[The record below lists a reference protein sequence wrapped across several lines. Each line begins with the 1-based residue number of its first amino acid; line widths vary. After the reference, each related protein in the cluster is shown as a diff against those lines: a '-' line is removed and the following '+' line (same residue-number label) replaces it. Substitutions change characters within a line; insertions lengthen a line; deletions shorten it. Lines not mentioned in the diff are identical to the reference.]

1 MANDKKPNAI
11 YEPGELFRVREKLG
25 KFDATEAKRIA
36 QILGGEV
43 GTEKNVE
50 KQLIGKGSS
59 HLKRKTVE
67 MAVSGRQ
74 RRRAG
79 HLVEAAGG
87 DDDSINNPFFSL
99 KSLDNDPADDPSV
112 LLKTSYR
119 ERVKMDRYAAQFE
132 FEIKNSFQVFTS
144 IFSFVSEP
152 ADYVNSRFVSRRMNA
167 YYSKIEQLVTST
179 RNLFPRNNARR
190 SERLKKSSPFVFSIL
205 DTLRH
210 WNIER
215 IGSDLAKIQAHPRS
229 VRLSELAD
237 IVRAIYRPLFIL
249 EKLDLDIH
257 IKGAYKLLYKL
268 LLIENPM
275 EPKEKS
281 QDLIRT
287 ALASFAD
294 IRREVHYAL
303 YPLLMKFISDR
314 WFPYEKLFTARHHR
328 FMAFIGAAE
337 SEQIPP
343 LTLSPEQ
350 VDEGNLESLRENIR
364 REEEAEAEGKNAQEE
379 EDPNDP
385 KVIER
390 KAREA
395 AAEAEQKALG
405 HSISALNTLFPKAS
419 WEKLAEFP
427 DLYPYFSRPYGLR
440 NGYELIAP
448 VDPLQQTAI
457 LMHIMDNI
465 CVGLRSVS
473 FGLVTGSDG
482 NPVHVGDAIGDI
494 IANWQR
500 YIDESFIKEY
510 LPRLSEYCRMLEH
523 SIDAKNSMYAKRT
536 VNELRWIKRLYFLPY
551 YKFAALGPPPFK
563 NQETATIYTKTRTFR
578 KYLTMIAA
586 GIEQGNRRGGA
597 EAKATCNG
605 IDNPWAQYHFE
616 IPNPV
621 SRRLDML
628 LSPGKRNNAVL
639 VFFALST
646 ATILDNL
653 LNNESSWAYD
663 NSNTDVLFRS
673 VNGEGNTPMFGVDE
687 KVDADQIFRNS
698 LKQKQQKSHQ

>member
-1 MANDKKPNAI
+1 MANNKKPNAI
-11 YEPGELFRVREKLG
+11 YEPGELSRVRDKLG
-25 KFDATEAKRIA
+25 KFDPTEAKRLA

-43 GTEKNVE
+43 GTEKNIDN
-50 KQLIGKGSS
+50 QPAGRGSS

-74 RRRAG
+74 GKRSGRM
-79 HLVEAAGG
+79 VEVIGG
-87 DDDSINNPFFSL
+87 DDDDSISNPLLSL
-99 KSLDNDPADDPSV
+99 KSLDSDPADDPSI

-119 ERVKMDRYAAQFE
+119 ERVKMDRYAAQFD

-144 IFSFVSEP
+144 IFSFVGEP

-167 YYSKIEQLVTST
+167 YYGKIEQLVTST

-190 SERLKKSSPFVFSIL
+190 SERLKKSSPFVFGIL

-229 VRLSELAD
+229 VRISELAD
-237 IVRAIYRPLFIL
+237 ILRAIYRPLFIL
-249 EKLDLDIH
+249 EKLDAEIH
-257 IKGAYKLLYKL
+257 IKGAFKLLYKL

-275 EPKEKS
+275 EPKDKHQE
-281 QDLIRT
+281 LIRA
-287 ALASFAD
+287 ALISFSD
-294 IRREVHYAL
+294 IRREVHYGL

-314 WFPYEKLFTARHHR
+314 WFPYEKLFTARRNR
-328 FMAFIGAAE
+328 FMAFIGATDAD
-337 SEQIPP
+337 QIQP

-350 VDEGNLESLRENIR
+350 VDENNLESLREDIKK
-364 REEEAEAEGKNAQEE
+364 EEEAEAKGENAVAE

-390 KAREA
+390 KAHEA
-395 AAEAEQKALG
+395 AVEAEQKALG
-405 HSISALNTLFPKAS
+405 HSLGALNTLFPKAG

-427 DLYPYFSRPYGLR
+427 DLYPYFVRPFGLR

-448 VDPLQQTAI
+448 TDPLQQAAV
-457 LMHIMDNI
+457 LMHIMENI

-473 FGLVTGSDG
+473 FGIVTGPDG
-482 NPVHVGDAIGDI
+482 NSIHVGDAIGDI

-536 VNELRWIKRLYFLPY
+536 MNELRWTKRLYFLPY
-551 YKFAALGPPPFK
+551 YKFTALGPPPFK
-563 NQETATIYTKTRTFR
+563 NHETIAIYTQTRTLR
-578 KYLTMIAA
+578 KYLTMVAA

-597 EAKATCNG
+597 EAKAFCNG
-605 IDNPWAQYHFE
+605 IDNPWTQYHFE

-621 SRRLDML
+621 SRRLDAL
-628 LSPGKRNNAVL
+628 LPPSKRNNAVL

-646 ATILDNL
+646 ATVIDNL
-653 LNNESSWAYD
+653 LNGETSWAYE
-663 NSNTDVLFRS
+663 NTATDVLFRS
-673 VNGEGNTPMFGVDE
+673 VDGDGNVPLFGVDE

-698 LKQKQQKSHQ
+698 LKQRQHKS

>member
-11 YEPGELFRVREKLG
+11 YEPGELSRVRDKLG
-25 KFDATEAKRIA
+25 KFDPTEAKRMA

-43 GTEKNVE
+43 GTERNAIP
-50 KQLIGKGSS
+50 QPAAKGSGQI
-59 HLKRKTVE
+59 KRKTVE
-67 MAVSGRQ
+67 MAVPGRQ
-74 RRRAG
+74 GRRPGR
-79 HLVEAAGG
+79 LVEVAGG
-87 DDDSINNPFFSL
+87 DDDSTSNPLLAL
-99 KSLDNDPADDPSV
+99 KSLDSDPADDPSI
-112 LLKTSYR
+112 LLRTPYR
-119 ERVKMDRYAAQFE
+119 ERVKMDRYAAQVE
-132 FEIKNSFQVFTS
+132 FEIKNSFQVLTS

-152 ADYVNSRFVSRRMNA
+152 ADYINSRFISRRMNI
-167 YYSKIEQLVTST
+167 YYNKIEQLVTST

-190 SERLKKSSPFVFSIL
+190 SERLKKSSSFVFSIL

-210 WNIER
+210 WNIEH
-215 IGSDLAKIQAHPRS
+215 IGSDLAKVQAHPRS
-229 VRLSELAD
+229 VRISELAD
-237 IVRAIYRPLFIL
+237 ILRDIYRPLFIL
-249 EKLDLDIH
+249 ERLDTDIH

-275 EPKEKS
+275 EPKERN

-294 IRREVHYAL
+294 IRREVHYGL

-328 FMAFIGAAE
+328 FMTFIGATE
-337 SEQIPP
+337 NEQIMP

-350 VDEGNLESLRENIR
+350 VDDGDLESLREDIR
-364 REEEAEAEGKNAQEE
+364 REEEAEGKDAKEE

-390 KAREA
+390 KAHEA

-405 HSISALNTLFPKAS
+405 HSIGALNTLFPKAG
-419 WEKLAEFP
+419 WEKLADFP
-427 DLYPYFSRPYGLR
+427 DLYPYFARPYGLR

-448 VDPLQQTAI
+448 TDPLQQTAI

-473 FGLVTGSDG
+473 FGHVIGSDG
-482 NPVHVGDAIGDI
+482 NSVHVGDAIGDI
-494 IANWQR
+494 ITNWQR
-500 YIDESFIKEY
+500 YIDESFLKEY

-536 VNELRWIKRLYFLPY
+536 MNELRWVKRLYFLPY

-563 NQETATIYTKTRTFR
+563 NQETAAVYTRTRTFR

-597 EAKATCNG
+597 EAKASCNG
-605 IDNPWAQYHFE
+605 IDNPWTQYHFE

-621 SRRLDML
+621 SRRLDAL
-628 LSPGKRNNAVL
+628 LPPGKRNNAVL
-639 VFFALST
+639 IFFALST
-646 ATILDNL
+646 VTILDNL
-653 LNNESSWAYD
+653 LNSESSWAYT
-663 NSNTDVLFRS
+663 NENTDILFRS

-698 LKQKQQKSHQ
+698 LKQKQQKSH